1 MEAADQQFRNGRA
14 DVAEEIAQI
23 ELFDPLEQPSDY
35 GGSALAT
42 DLANIEHLE
51 GGGPELTDEL
61 VDALEI
67 GDYAA
72 AESLLSPVRDWFD
85 KRDYQ
90 ILDEGVVEK
99 FIPFLVAQAPN
110 VDGVSVA
117 SSQETTGS
125 AGGEFSFKVFGSG
138 LGASAKIT
146 VASGVKLVAKANETL
161 AYSVMVPIHWERR
174 ADRRNEDINWVV
186 TEIQDPS
193 QKRVK
198 TRKSPLP
205 ANVSILSSFTSDNT
219 EGGSEP
225 VSLSKSY
232 AVETGSDFT
241 LGLKIESL
249 GIDTSVKVSA
259 AVASKI
265 NLEASLPTGY
275 SYTVAWLG
283 SPWGARITT

>member
-1 MEAADQQFRNGRA
+1 M
-14 DVAEEIAQI
+14 AEEIAQI

-51 GGGPELTDEL
+51 GAGPDLSDEL
-61 VDALEI
+61 VDALQSEN
-67 GDYAA
+67 YAA
-72 AESLLSPVRDWFD
+72 AEGLLSPVRDWFE
-85 KRDYQ
+85 KREYR
-90 ILDEGVVEK
+90 ILDEGVEEK
-99 FIPFLVAQAPN
+99 FIPFLVAQAPD
-110 VDGVSVA
+110 VEGVSVA
-117 SSQETTGS
+117 SSQEATGS
-125 AGGEFSFKVFGSG
+125 VGGEFSFKVFGSG

-146 VASGVKLVAKANETL
+146 VASGVKLVAKRSETL

-186 TEIQDPS
+186 TEVQNPK

-205 ANVSILSSFTSDNT
+205 ANVSILSSFISDNT
-219 EGGSEP
+219 EGGREP
-225 VSLSKSY
+225 VDLSKSY
-232 AVETGSDFT
+232 AVESGSDFA
-241 LGLKIESL
+241 LGFKVESL

-265 NLEASLPTGY
+265 NLEASLPTGH

-283 SPWGARITT
+283 SPWGARITV